1 MFCLNKEFA
10 QEFAYNWINAWN
22 RRDLQ
27 SVLDH
32 YAEEIDFSSPLAR
45 KLGAGEHGH
54 ILGKQRLASYWI
66 QALAGI
72 SELRLSLEDVL
83 LGTDSLTLRYSG
95 PAGRA
100 TETMWFSP
108 EGLINRSVV
117 SYSLVEAEA
126 VASRPILSAC
136 LAEFKKIREMCEAA
150 IAQIDDSSLHVR
162 VNPHQNSIGVIMQHM
177 AGNMISRFTDFLTS
191 DGEKPSRNREN
202 EFQDR
207 MLSRPELF
215 ELWDRGWQTL
225 FEALSPL
232 TDGDLER
239 TITIR
244 GQAHSVFQ
252 AINRQTAHYAC
263 HMGQILLIGK
273 HLLGDHWKHLT
284 IPPGGSDAF
293 NQSMQGR

>member
-1 MFCLNKEFA
+1 MLDLNKESAQDFA
-10 QEFAYNWINAWN
+10 RDWIDAWN

-27 SVLDH
+27 SVLKH
-32 YAEEIDFSSPLAR
+32 YADDIDFSSPLAH
-45 KLGAGEHGH
+45 KLGAGERGH
-54 ILGKQRLASYWI
+54 IVGKQRLASYWT
-66 QALAGI
+66 QAIAEI
-72 SELRLSLEDVL
+72 SELRMSLEEVL
-83 LGTDSLTLRYSG
+83 LGSDSLTLLYNG

-108 EGLINRSVV
+108 EGLVNRSVV
-117 SYSLVEAEA
+117 NYSLVEA

-136 LAEFKKIREMCEAA
+136 LAEFKKIHEMCEAA

-232 TDGDLER
+232 TDGDLES

-244 GQAHSVFQ
+244 GQTHSVFQ